1 MSDLSP
7 SPRTESYS
15 LECHLSGICR
25 GETLKLRLGLEPS
38 LLTKITHLVSGL
50 NEPQAVYVSVQKE
63 FSKRQSD
70 RQEVDLLIQ
79 DACERET
86 SGQATGLCPED

>member
-1 MSDLSP
+1 MSGF
-7 SPRTESYS
+7 TEAHV
-15 LECHLSGICR
+15 LC
-25 GETLKLRLGLEPS
+25 
-38 LLTKITHLVSGL
+38 
-50 NEPQAVYVSVQKE
+50 VSVQKE
-63 FSKRQSD
+63 SSKRQSD

>member
-1 MSDLSP
+1 M
-7 SPRTESYS
+7 
-15 LECHLSGICR
+15 
-25 GETLKLRLGLEPS
+25 
-38 LLTKITHLVSGL
+38 SGL
-50 NEPQAVYVSVQKE
+50 TEAHVLCVSVQKE

-86 SGQATGLCPED
+86 SGQATGSALRIKWATIIIKGKWEVSERRSLQVDVKLTSLVPPSYW